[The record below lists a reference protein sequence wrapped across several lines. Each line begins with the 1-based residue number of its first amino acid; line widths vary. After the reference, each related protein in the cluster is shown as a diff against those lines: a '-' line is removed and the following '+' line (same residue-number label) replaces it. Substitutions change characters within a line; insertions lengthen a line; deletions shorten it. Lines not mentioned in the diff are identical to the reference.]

1 MKLALIGGGGVRAPL
16 FVQSALR
23 RADNI
28 GLNEICLMDTNQAQ
42 LDIFGGLC
50 RHLARR
56 GNSPV
61 TISTTTDVN
70 VALQGAKFVV
80 TTIRP
85 GGIDG
90 RIIDEDIAL
99 RHGVLGQETTGAG
112 GFAMALRSIPVILQY
127 AEKMTQICP
136 DAWLL
141 NFTNPAGLVTQA
153 LRNAGF
159 SRSVGICDS
168 ANGAQNAVAAWLGL
182 DPQSVAADLFGLNH
196 LSFSRAVTVKGR
208 NVLSELLAND
218 EFLNKTS
225 LNVFEPDVVRIH
237 NMWINEYLYYFYY
250 ADKALT
256 AQQSG
261 GARGREIKALNVEL
275 NQQLAAID
283 PNADPDAA
291 LQIYFNYENRRS
303 GSYMKSAW
311 QDRSTLAAH
320 AGKAESDGEGYAG
333 VALDIISAL
342 SGGPEIHTGLNVPN
356 GDTIIGL
363 RPDDVVEV
371 TCRIDSNGIHPKPV
385 GAMPEGQ
392 SYLVQSVKRYERLT
406 VEAVADRNRT
416 LAVEALVAHPLV
428 QTYSRAKPLVADYLD
443 AHSAYTQGWSL
454 SDADGLAQL
463 RRSGC
468 W

>member
-1 MKLALIGGGGVRAPL
+1 MKLTLIGGGGVRAPL

-23 RADNI
+23 RAQKI
-28 GLNEICLMDTNQAQ
+28 GLNEICLMDTDQAQ
-42 LDIFGGLC
+42 LDTFGSLC

-56 GNSPV
+56 GGSPV

-70 VALQGAKFVV
+70 VALQGAQFVV

-90 RIIDEDIAL
+90 RITDEDIAL
-99 RHGVLGQETTGAG
+99 KHGVLGQETTGAG

-127 AEKMTQICP
+127 AEIMAQICP

-153 LRNAGF
+153 LRNAGY
-159 SRSVGICDS
+159 SHSVGICDS
-168 ANGAQNAVAAWLGL
+168 ANGAQNAVAAWFGV

-196 LSFSRAVTVKGR
+196 LSFSRTVMIEGR

-218 EFLNKTS
+218 DFLNTSS

-237 NMWINEYLYYFYY
+237 NMWINEYLYYYYY

-256 AQQSG
+256 AQRSG
-261 GARGREIKALNVEL
+261 GARGREIKALNAEL
-275 NQQLAAID
+275 DQQLAAID
-283 PNADPDAA
+283 LESDPDGA
-291 LQIYFNYENRRS
+291 LQVYFNYENRRS

-311 QDRSTLAAH
+311 QDRSNLAAH
-320 AGKAESDGEGYAG
+320 AAKAEPDGEGYAG
-333 VALDIISAL
+333 VALDIIAAL
-342 SGGPEIHTGLNVPN
+342 SGGPEFYTGLNVPN
-356 GDTIIGL
+356 GDTITDL

-371 TCRIDSNGIHPKPV
+371 MCRIDRNGIHPKPV
-385 GAMPEGQ
+385 GTMPEGQ
-392 SYLVQSVKRYERLT
+392 SCLVQSVKRYERLT
-406 VEAVADRNRT
+406 VEAVATRSRT

-428 QTYSRAKPLVADYLD
+428 QTYSRAKLLVADYLD
-443 AHSAYTQGWSL
+443 AHSAYTKGWS
-454 SDADGLAQL
+454 
-463 RRSGC
+463 
-468 W
+468 